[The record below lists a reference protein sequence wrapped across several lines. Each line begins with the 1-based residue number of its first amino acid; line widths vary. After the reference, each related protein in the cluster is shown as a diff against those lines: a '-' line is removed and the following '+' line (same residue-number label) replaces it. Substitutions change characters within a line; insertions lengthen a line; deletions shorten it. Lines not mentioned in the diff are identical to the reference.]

1 MRSDFDHVA
10 SSYAAPQ
17 KIRTS
22 ERAIRQL
29 YRPDAIGR
37 KGPRVCLNPECG
49 DPAESIQLSH
59 SPLTLRCGGS
69 SPKISLS
76 KWRQS
81 PV

>member
-37 KGPRVCLNPECG
+37 KGPLNR
-49 DPAESIQLSH
+49 
-59 SPLTLRCGGS
+59 RCDIRYPFGLNAS
-69 SPKISLS
+69 SMLP
-76 KWRQS
+76 
-81 PV
+81 PVWPNIA